1 MEAEFNS
8 WDKKFKNPFGAVQE
22 NTPTKWAIKVKGQ
35 VQEAILWLTKNSET
49 PVAYH
54 MQFNPQIEMYE
65 TEVTITSSGLYFYY
79 FMIKQDDQVYYLE
92 RGSFGHGKITQ
103 NAQNI
108 QSFQLTCY
116 AQPVP
121 EESWYQNGV
130 VYQIFPDRFNNG
142 LPNGEVLGKKKN
154 TFIYATHEDTPYYI
168 KDEQGNIARWDFYGG
183 NFTGII
189 EKIPYL
195 KRLGISAIYLNPI
208 FLATSN
214 HRYDTVDFMKID
226 PMLGSLTAF
235 KELVWLLHK
244 NGIHLI
250 LDGVFNHVGKDSI
263 YFQEAI
269 KDQKSPYYYWFNF
282 MEYPSQYRS
291 WWGIKT
297 LPEVNKSNPAYQN
310 FIYGDGGVLSKWTKL
325 GIDGWRLDVADEL
338 PMDFLK
344 HIRQRLDKEK
354 CPVVIGEVWEDASH
368 KFVNGFFRPYMS
380 GDNLIGVMNYPAR
393 SFIISLLTKDD
404 QIAAQDKFSQLVENY
419 PATFLKN
426 CLNNIGTHDTERIKT
441 VLDGNEKLVA
451 IAFGLLMMLPGV
463 PCIYY
468 GDEAGLIGKKD
479 PDNRRFFPWGRES
492 EFLENTVRDLIHFRK
507 KHLTLVDGKIGFIHV
522 NSDINGLVR
531 QKGEE
536 TIIFVFNKGKSEA
549 TLSESEIQV
558 KCLPANIQKK
568 TQRELADK
576 TVKSESYLLKLI

>member
-22 NTPTKWAIKVKGQ
+22 NIPTKWAIKVKGQ
-35 VQEAILWLTKNSET
+35 VQEVILWLTKNSET

-79 FMIKQDDQVYYLE
+79 FMIKREDQVYYLE
-92 RGSFGHGKITQ
+92 RGDFGHSKITQ

-116 AQPVP
+116 AHSVP

-142 LPNGEVLGKKKN
+142 LPNGEVIGKKRN

-168 KDEQGNIARWDFYGG
+168 KDAQRNIARWDFYGG
-183 NFTGII
+183 NFAGII

-235 KELVWLLHK
+235 KELIWLLHK
-244 NGIHLI
+244 NGIRLI

-263 YFQEAI
+263 YFQKAI
-269 KDQKSPYYYWFNF
+269 SDQKSPYYYWFNF

-344 HIRQRLDKEK
+344 SIRQRLSEEK
-354 CPVVIGEVWEDASH
+354 SPLVIGEVWEDASH
-368 KFVNGFFRPYMS
+368 KFVNGAFRPYMS
-380 GDNLIGVMNYPAR
+380 GDNLTGVMNYPAR
-393 SFIISLLTKDD
+393 NFVISLLTKDD
-404 QIAAQDKFSQLVENY
+404 QIKAEDKFSQLVENY
-419 PATFLKN
+419 PTAFLKN

-441 VLDGNEKLVA
+441 VLYGNENLVA

-492 EFLENTVRDLIHFRK
+492 KFLEHTVRDLIHFRK
-507 KHLTLVDGKIGFIHV
+507 QHHTLVDGKIGFIHV
-522 NSDINGLVR
+522 NNDINGLVR
-531 QKGEE
+531 QKEDE

-549 TLSESEIQV
+549 TLSENDIQV
-558 KCLPANIQKK
+558 ECLPHNIQKK
-568 TQRELADK
+568 IQRALADK
-576 TVKSESYLLKLI
+576 IIKAEAYLLKII

>member
-8 WDKKFKNPFGAVQE
+8 WDKKFKNPFGTVQE

-183 NFTGII
+183 NFAGII

-310 FIYGDGGVLSKWTKL
+310 FIYSDGGVLSKWTKL

-368 KFVNGFFRPYMS
+368 KFVNGVFRPYMS
-380 GDNLIGVMNYPAR
+380 GDNLTGVMNYPAR

-419 PATFLKN
+419 PGTFLKN

-558 KCLPANIQKK
+558 ECLPANIQKK
-568 TQRELADK
+568 VQRELADK

>member
-54 MQFNPQIEMYE
+54 MQFNPQTQMYE

-92 RGSFGHGKITQ
+92 RGNFGHGKITQ

-183 NFTGII
+183 NFAGII

-368 KFVNGFFRPYMS
+368 KFVNGVFRPYMS
-380 GDNLIGVMNYPAR
+380 GDNLTGVMNYPAR

-419 PATFLKN
+419 PGTFLKN

-558 KCLPANIQKK
+558 ECLPANTQKK
-568 TQRELADK
+568 VQRELADK

>member
-1 MEAEFNS
+1 MEVEFNS

-92 RGSFGHGKITQ
+92 RGNFGHGKITQ

-183 NFTGII
+183 NFAGII

>member
-54 MQFNPQIEMYE
+54 MQFNPQTQMYE

-92 RGSFGHGKITQ
+92 RGNFGHGKITQ

-183 NFTGII
+183 NFAGII

-368 KFVNGFFRPYMS
+368 KFVNGVFRPYMS
-380 GDNLIGVMNYPAR
+380 GDNLTGVMNYPAR

-419 PATFLKN
+419 PDTFLKN

-558 KCLPANIQKK
+558 ECLPANIQKK
-568 TQRELADK
+568 VQRELADK